1 MASTHSG
8 LAVPITL
15 LERQRWE
22 AWTRK
27 CMEYGFRDSAKLKK
41 KKTRRS
47 QPVEIHYGF
56 LSFLFQSFFLSFS
69 PSLLSQPGSA
79 AHGRAHTHAHTP
91 SYTPPPSTHT
101 RADSL
106 PIATIVSLFLPLF
119 HYVSLLLPS
128 LFLYSPFSFCFLH
141 LPSAL
146 LYSPHLSPSIVR
158 SLTPSPFTRFLAPF
172 IFLLPP
178 LFSVCAE

>member
-1 MASTHSG
+1 
-8 LAVPITL
+8 
-15 LERQRWE
+15 
-22 AWTRK
+22 
-27 CMEYGFRDSAKLKK
+27 MEYGFRDSAKLKK
-41 KKTRRS
+41 KNKKKPAGGNPLQVS
-47 QPVEIHYGF
+47 F
-56 LSFLFQSFFLSFS
+56 FSLSVFLSFS

-79 AHGRAHTHAHTP
+79 AHGQAHTHAHTP

-101 RADSL
+101 RSDSL

-146 LYSPHLSPSIVR
+146 PYSPHLSPSIVR
-158 SLTPSPFTRFLAPF
+158 SLPPSPFTRFLPPF

-178 LFSVCAE
+178 LSFLCVQSERGHYLSHTGHVRWNGGACKKYSRCKA